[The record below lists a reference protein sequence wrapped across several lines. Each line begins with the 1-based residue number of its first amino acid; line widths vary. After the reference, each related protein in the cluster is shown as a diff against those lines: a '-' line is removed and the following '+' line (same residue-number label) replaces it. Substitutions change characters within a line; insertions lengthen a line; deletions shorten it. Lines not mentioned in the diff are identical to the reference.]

1 MDILNLPGGD
11 SMKSEG
17 GVLATDDGQGF
28 HTAMLRL
35 MDAYYKLPGPRA
47 RHMATT
53 GVQLLTHYI
62 RWAWGIEG

>member
-1 MDILNLPGGD
+1 MDILNLPNGA
-11 SMKSEG
+11 SMESDA

-35 MDAYYKLPGPRA
+35 MDAYYKLPGPVA
-47 RHMATT
+47 RKMATT
-53 GVQLLTHYI
+53 GVQLFTHYV